1 MNIKLND
8 IFKLNN
14 DEISKSKLETNL
26 NTRETG
32 ITFLDLWL
40 KCSKDQKKAGKND
53 FSYWGWY
60 GKQRNYKPNQWSFSF
75 VRIDDDEWLFVSAA
89 EIVDVP
95 ENSRAKIEVLKNFK
109 PFFGRII
116 LKWKKKNTFSRYVFN
131 LDTFLDDLVVKQ
143 ILPDLYNGED
153 FNGYDNVFL
162 SYSRLN
168 DVLNEKIMPTYCEAL
183 KKITGIYCLTNTDN
197 GKLYIGSA
205 SGQGGILQ
213 RWKNYLDTSHGGNK
227 KLIRLYDKEG
237 EHYFV
242 KHFTFTLLEYFGL
255 NYDPDKIKD
264 RERYWKKCLDTVENG
279 YNDNY

>member
-14 DEISKSKLETNL
+14 DEIKKSKLETNL
-26 NTRETG
+26 KTDEIG
-32 ITFLDLWL
+32 VTFLDLWL
-40 KCSKDQKKAGKND
+40 KCSKDKKKSGEND

-60 GKQRNYKPNQWSFSF
+60 GKKRNYKPNQWSFSF
-75 VRIDDDEWLFVSAA
+75 VRMDDDEWLFVSAA
-89 EIVDVP
+89 EIVGVP
-95 ENSRAKIEVLKNFK
+95 ANSKAETRVIDRFK

-116 LKWKKKNTFSRYVFN
+116 FKWRKKNTFSRYVFN

-143 ILPDLYNGED
+143 ILPDLYTGED

-168 DVLNEKIMPTYCEAL
+168 DILNKKIMPTYYEAL
-183 KKITGIYCLTNTDN
+183 RKIIGIYCLTNTDN

-205 SGQGGILQ
+205 SGQGGVSQ
-213 RWKNYLDTSHGGNK
+213 RWKNYLDSSHGGNK
-227 KLIRLYDKEG
+227 KLIKLYKKEG
-237 EHYFV
+237 EYYFEQ
-242 KHFTFTLLEYFGL
+242 HFTFTLLEYFGL

-264 RERYWKKCLDTVENG
+264 RERYWKKCFDTIKNG
-279 YNDNY
+279 YNDN